1 MQNIGVRLS
10 PSDLIARL
18 ERITEK
24 TYNDDQKAAITHGTG
39 PLWITAGP
47 GSGKTEVLV
56 ARTIKLLECDGVR
69 PGSIMLTTFTER
81 AARSLLD
88 RVSSYLADLK
98 LSEKYEATEIRTG
111 TLHSL
116 CNTIMRDHRYPPYL
130 DLELLDENSSMFF
143 TYGQAEVINHF
154 KENWRDYERLFP
166 KARVSKKW
174 GPGKWAATQY
184 ASELFDRITEFRVN
198 VDAMAKSRSKTA
210 RGLAD
215 IYGLYRQR
223 LLQKW
228 RCDFSVLQEYF
239 LNFLDS
245 PSGQEFLMGDE
256 PSKIPPIT
264 HILVDEFQDT
274 NPIQEDIYFKIAK
287 KTTKNLVV
295 VGDDDQALYRF
306 RGGTVDSLV
315 NFGARCKAELGVSP
329 ATVNLNENLR
339 SHQGIVTWFNKY
351 VANQT
356 TMKAKGV
363 RAPGKREMV
372 AMSKVTGEYPS
383 VCAILGEDTHEAAAN
398 LSDFLLALEKKGI
411 ISDWSD
417 VGFLFRS
424 TRESSWNAGPYTD
437 DLRAKGIKVYNPR
450 SRALHVDREI
460 QRLLGTLVATLD
472 PGFENLA
479 TLRNQRVLAIV
490 GKWTAAYEALVKSRE
505 GKEVADYVRSSHR
518 KIKRM
523 KLGETLNITVMDVL
537 YRILS
542 LEPFR
547 SLKDDPNYATRFAMI
562 TDLLD
567 SFSSFTDQYGVLR
580 GSTRGP
586 GKISVKF
593 LGNLYNEFS
602 GFIEQYG
609 LNEPED
615 PDEIMPRGY
624 IQVMTVHQAKGL
636 EFPVVIVDNLD
647 DEPEVGSDNII
658 EEFLGQ
664 WSERKPIGTALDRA
678 EQDLVRRF
686 YVAFSRAKNL
696 LILCGKKGSGSK
708 WSLGEW
714 NGK

>member
-1 MQNIGVRLS
+1 LQAAGVRLS
-10 PSDLIARL
+10 PAELIARL
-18 ERITEK
+18 ENVTGK
-24 TYNDDQKAAITHGTG
+24 NYSDDQKAAIKHGTG

-56 ARTIKLLECDGVR
+56 ARTIKLLACDGVR

-88 RVSSYLADLK
+88 RVSSYIADLK
-98 LSEKYEATEIRTG
+98 LPVRYEPTEIRTG

-116 CNTIMRDHRYPPYL
+116 CNTIMRDHRYAPYL
-130 DLELLDENSSMFF
+130 DLELMDENQSLFF
-143 TYGQAEVINHF
+143 IYGQKEIIDHF
-154 KENWRDYERLFP
+154 KESWGNYDHLFP
-166 KARVSKKW
+166 RARVSKQW
-174 GPGKWAATQY
+174 GPGKWAATQF
-184 ASELFDRITEFRVN
+184 ASDLFDRITEFRVD
-198 VDAMAKSRSKTA
+198 VEAMGKSKDETA
-210 RGLAD
+210 HGLAE
-215 IYGLYRQR
+215 IYRLYRSR

-228 RCDFSVLQEYF
+228 RCDFSTLQEYF
-239 LNFLDS
+239 LNFLDT
-245 PSGQEFLMGDE
+245 PSGKEFLLGE
-256 PSKIPPIT
+256 EEANIPPIT
-264 HILVDEFQDT
+264 HVLVDEFQDT
-274 NPIQEDIYFKIAK
+274 NPIQEDIYFKIAR

-315 NFGARCKAELGVSP
+315 NFGARCRTELGVTP

-339 SHQGIVTWFNKY
+339 SHPGIVSWFNKY
-351 VANQT
+351 VSSQS
-356 TMKAKGV
+356 TMRAKGV

-372 AMSKVTGEYPS
+372 PKSKVKGDYPS
-383 VCAILGEDTHEAAAN
+383 VCALLGEGSDDAAAK
-398 LSDFLLALEKKGI
+398 LSDFLVSLNNKGL

-417 VGFLFRS
+417 IGFLFRS
-424 TRESSWNAGPYTD
+424 TKETPWNAGPYTAA
-437 DLRAKGIKVYNPR
+437 LRLRGIKVYNPR
-450 SRALHVDREI
+450 SRALHKDREI

-472 PGFENLA
+472 PNFENLS
-479 TLRNQRVLAIV
+479 TIKNQRVQAIV
-490 GKWTAAYEALVKSRE
+490 GMWTRAYSDLVKSSE
-505 GKEVADYVRSSHR
+505 GKEVAIYAKSSHIR
-518 KIKRM
+518 IAKA

-567 SFSSFTDQYGVLR
+567 SFASFTDQYGVLR

-586 GKISVKF
+586 GKISQKF
-593 LGNLYNEFS
+593 LTNLYNEFS
-602 GFIEQYG
+602 GFIEAYG

-624 IQVMTVHQAKGL
+624 VQVMTVHQAKGL
-636 EFPVVIVDNLD
+636 EFPIVVVGNLD
-647 DEPEVGSDNII
+647 DQPEAGSDNLI
-658 EEFLGQ
+658 EEFLGH
-664 WSERKPIGTALDRA
+664 WSPRKPLGTALERA

-686 YVAFSRAKNL
+686 YVAFSRPKNL
-696 LILCGKKGSGSK
+696 LILCGKKGLATK